1 MMGILYD
8 DETLERMAK
17 EALAQGRIMEAAW
30 MGCRAMMVPA
40 NATEKQVAGA
50 RTLFFTGAKTLLSV
64 LQYTTDV
71 EDRMEKLEAELA
83 QWDAFMREKG
93 SGTKQ

>member
-1 MMGILYD
+1 MGVLFD
-8 DETLERMAK
+8 DETLERMSK
-17 EALAQGRIMEAAW
+17 DLLARGLIMESAW
-30 MGCRAMMVPA
+30 LGCRAMMLPA
-40 NATEKQVAGA
+40 NATEKQIQTA
-50 RTLFFTGAKTLLSV
+50 RMLFFTGAKCLLTA

-93 SGTKQ
+93 GGTKQ